1 MTNET
6 KHTPGP
12 WKLDGA
18 ANTGDLDI
26 VATTGRITMLDCE
39 ISEVSEDVL
48 TANAHLI
55 AAAPELLAALRA
67 AEEWADYIDDDESR
81 VPVDVRLAMRAAI
94 ARATGE
100 G

>member
-1 MTNET
+1 
-6 KHTPGP
+6 
-12 WKLDGA
+12 
-18 ANTGDLDI
+18 
-26 VATTGRITMLDCE
+26 MLDCE

-67 AEEWADYIDDDESR
+67 AEEWAEHIEDDESR

-94 ARATGE
+94 ARATG
-100 G
+100 GAA